1 MTTTAAAGQVSYPRR
16 ADNQIF
22 VTCGGLGV
30 MKYKALKA
38 DEMPPEKRMLLFG
51 TEFPRGLQ
59 WDSRK
64 TVFPTSA
71 LHSVSSLSF
80 LSLLHLN

>member
-16 ADNQIF
+16 TDNQIF

-59 WDSRK
+59 
-64 TVFPTSA
+64 
-71 LHSVSSLSF
+71 
-80 LSLLHLN
+80 

>member
-16 ADNQIF
+16 ADDQIF

-38 DEMPPEKRMLLFG
+38 DEMPPEKRM
-51 TEFPRGLQ
+51 P
-59 WDSRK
+59 
-64 TVFPTSA
+64 
-71 LHSVSSLSF
+71 
-80 LSLLHLN
+80 